1 MILYKY
7 KKDIEHKINE
17 LKQQGKSIGFV
28 PTMGAL
34 HQGHLSLIEASR
46 EQNDVTICSVFVNPT
61 QFNDINDF
69 KKYPVT
75 IETDILLLTE
85 QGNDILFLPS
95 VEEMYP
101 EGTNGIE
108 HYELDELETLLEGKY
123 RPGHFQGV
131 CQVVNRLF
139 NIVKPHRAYFGQK
152 DYQQCMVIK
161 KMIELKQLPVEI
173 VVHPTIREKN
183 GLAMSSRNL
192 RLSEE
197 DKEKATII
205 YKALTYIKANK
216 NEVDLIT
223 LKQEAAQM
231 LMDNGFER
239 IDYVEISDAETLK
252 PLHNISDSKG
262 AVALVAAFIGGVR
275 LIDNLLL

>member
-101 EGTNGIE
+101 KGTNGIE
-108 HYELDELETLLEGKY
+108 HYELGELETLLEGKY

-131 CQVVNRLF
+131 CQIVNRLF

-161 KMIELKQLPVEI
+161 KMVEIKQLPVEI

-192 RLSEE
+192 HLSEE

-205 YKALTYIKANK
+205 YKTLSYIKANK
-216 NEVDLIT
+216 SEVDLIT